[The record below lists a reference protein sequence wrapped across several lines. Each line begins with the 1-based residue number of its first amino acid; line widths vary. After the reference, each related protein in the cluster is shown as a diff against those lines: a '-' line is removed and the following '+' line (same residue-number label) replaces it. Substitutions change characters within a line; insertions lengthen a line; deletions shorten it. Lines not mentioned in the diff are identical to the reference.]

1 MTMKID
7 IEEDNLTEVTG
18 EVPLEEL
25 DDIGYAEAIENEYPE
40 TINDIEDEL
49 YEFGDESFSSLE
61 NN

>member
-1 MTMKID
+1 MKID

-25 DDIGYAEAIENEYPE
+25 DDIKYAEAIENEYPE